1 MQGIITIFFSMQ
13 DEHVRI
19 AFEYFDH
26 GNSGVISKNDLE
38 EIFNNEVVYI
48 ECSPIYDRHHCLHH
62 FRVAFY

>member
-1 MQGIITIFFSMQ
+1 MQ